1 MEGRLIKHSRQERN
15 EFHLSSEVREINNNN
30 QGAREGYGDI
40 QLTPSLGSKE
50 RVDASVPK
58 ATLSRYFNRAQKGYG
73 LWLPNRHGREVH
85 AKRGRKS
92 ISQTCSEKVE
102 VGLQV
107 ISMKEQKDVRG
118 SEIFIFGALLRPNR
132 SQTQSMRISTTLDL
146 ALIDLANC
154 PQRMKTALKLG

>member
-1 MEGRLIKHSRQERN
+1 MSQEAQAEFQSDLN
-15 EFHLSSEVREINNNN
+15 EAL
-30 QGAREGYGDI
+30 D
-40 QLTPSLGSKE
+40 
-50 RVDASVPK
+50 
-58 ATLSRYFNRAQKGYG
+58 RAEKSHDF
-73 LWLPNRHGREVH
+73 WLQSRHGREVH

-118 SEIFIFGALLRPNR
+118 SEIFIFGAFLRPNQ

>member
-1 MEGRLIKHSRQERN
+1 MTQQQTSQEAQAGFRSD
-15 EFHLSSEVREINNNN
+15 L
-30 QGAREGYGDI
+30 
-40 QLTPSLGSKE
+40 
-50 RVDASVPK
+50 
-58 ATLSRYFNRAQKGYG
+58 NRALDRAEKSHDF
-73 LWLPNRHGREVH
+73 WLQSRHGREVH